1 MDPKL
6 LDFIAHARQKGM
18 DHGTIR
24 VMLLSAGWKE
34 RDVARGLAEQGLDM
48 PVPEP
53 PSSGGA
59 REAFQYLMVF
69 SALYVSV
76 VNVILILFHFLDDWF
91 PDPAHEATSY
101 SYFGSYRE
109 NSIRWS
115 LAMLMVATPLFYGFA
130 YWIGREI
137 RRVPDRSKSPIR
149 RWLTYLTLFVAAITM
164 MVDVAT
170 LIFGLLQGDTTAH
183 FLLKALTILALAALA
198 FCYYFLSLQPFEPQR
213 LPFFRNLDWSFA
225 AIAATIVGLSMTLG
239 FVMVESPL
247 AARLRRFDERRVS
260 DLQAIADAIE
270 RMSIERDFDGDHR
283 NARLKRPLPESL
295 DQLNE
300 WLRDDFSRQVTLFD
314 PQTAKPYEY
323 RVKSETTYEL
333 CAEFSLSD
341 TVGRTSW
348 SYGSSRE
355 WNHPSGRHCFEINAL
370 K

>member
-1 MDPKL
+1 METTL
-6 LDFIAHARQKGM
+6 LEFIAHARQKGM

-34 RDVARGLAEQGLDM
+34 RDVARALAEQGLDM

-59 REAFQYLMVF
+59 REAFQYLMSF

-91 PDPAHEATSY
+91 PDPAQETSY
-101 SYFGSYRE
+101 SYWGSYRE

-115 LAMLMVATPLFYGFA
+115 LAMLIVAIPLFYGFA
-130 YWIGREI
+130 YWIGRDI
-137 RRVPDRSKSPIR
+137 WRVPDRSKSPIR

-164 MVDVAT
+164 MVDVAA
-170 LIFGLLQGDTTAH
+170 LIFGLLQGDMTTQ
-183 FLLKALTILALAALA
+183 FLLKALTILGLSALA
-198 FCYYFLSLQPFEPQR
+198 FCYYFLSLQPFEPER
-213 LPFFRNLDWSFA
+213 LKFVRKLDWSFA
-225 AIAATIVGLSMTLG
+225 AIAAAIFGLSLTLG
-239 FVMVESPL
+239 FVMVESPF

-260 DLQAIADAIE
+260 DLQAIVNAIE
-270 RMSIERDFDGDHR
+270 RMAVEREFYGGHR
-283 NARLKRPLPESL
+283 TARLKRPLPQSL

-300 WLRDDFSRQVTLFD
+300 WLRADFSREVALFD

-333 CAEFSLSD
+333 CAEFSLSVV
-341 TVGRTSW
+341 TGEASW

-355 WNHPSGRHCFEINAL
+355 WNHPPGRHCFEIDAL